1 MNKIKVLSKF
11 LMLGI
16 ILISMGCSEK
26 DYVAIAPQSED
37 AAYSFAFDTEN
48 PNKVLFTANPEIE
61 TWYTH
66 WDFGDNSS
74 AEGMEASKIYL
85 KKGDYD
91 VRFKV
96 FTEGG
101 EAESIQTIVINEDF
115 RGENILQN
123 GEFDGSDPWTILPI
137 SDGIAVSFDANNAH
151 WTGGNGGHVGIYQ
164 AVNILPNNLYQI
176 SMDIKGGPLS
186 DSWFEVYVG
195 KAIPEPGSDYVDGG
209 IRMGLSTWGGCGGEP
224 FDGDFTEISC
234 VGIGSTFKFPTAG
247 TVYLVI
253 RGGTLGSYG
262 DNGVT
267 IDNVSI
273 SSLES
278 SEVAPPPLVA
288 NFSAVATD
296 LTATFTNTSANA
308 TEYAWDFGD
317 GTGISSEEN
326 PSYTYAGGGIY
337 TVKLTVSNSVES
349 VETTKQVTV
358 IDPAA
363 APVAG
368 FTSEVSFLGVT
379 FSNTSANATSY
390 AWDFGDGSGTSTDES
405 PSYMYASVGTYA
417 VTLTATKDGQ
427 SDVFSA
433 NVTTIANPNLISNA
447 GFDDESGWTIINIDA
462 TDNGKGSAS
471 IADGVVKFSESES
484 PTDPWKQWAVYTAVN
499 LEPGTYQF
507 DMDMTYTDIN
517 DVWGEVYIGATQPT
531 DNSGQ
536 DYNGDQY
543 VLRAYNAWDC
553 GNLKTY
559 SGGAVAGGCDPEAN
573 PGQFE
578 IAAAGTYYLLFRT
591 GGAQW
596 GAEGIV
602 LDNWSLLKL

>member
-1 MNKIKVLSKF
+1 MKTIQFLSRF
-11 LMLGI
+11 LFLGI
-16 ILISMGCSEK
+16 ILISLGCSED
-26 DYVAIAPQSED
+26 DYIVKAPISED
-37 AAYSFAFDTEN
+37 AAYSFSFDSEN
-48 PNKVLFTANPEIE
+48 PNKVLFTANPAVE

-91 VRFKV
+91 VRFKI
-96 FTEGG
+96 FTESG
-101 EAESIQTIVINEDF
+101 EAEFIQTVVINEDF

-123 GEFDGSDPWTILPI
+123 GEFEGSSSWTILPI
-137 SDGIAVSFDANNAH
+137 SDGIDVSFDNNNAH

-209 IRMGLSTWGGCGGEP
+209 IRMGLSTWAGCGGEP

-234 VGIGSTFKFPTAG
+234 AGIGSTFKFPTAG

-253 RGGTLGSYG
+253 RGGTIGSYG
-262 DNGVT
+262 NNGVI

-278 SEVAPPPLVA
+278 SEVAAPPLVA

-308 TEYAWDFGD
+308 TSYAWDFGD
-317 GTGISSEEN
+317 GAGTSTEEN
-326 PSYTYAGGGIY
+326 PTHTYAAGGIY
-337 TVKLTVSNSVES
+337 TVKLVASNATES
-349 VETTKQVTV
+349 VETTRQITV

-363 APVAG
+363 APVAS
-368 FTSEVSFLGVT
+368 FTSEANFLEVT
-379 FSNTSANATSY
+379 FTNTSANATSY
-390 AWDFGDGSGTSTDES
+390 TWDFGDSLGTSTDEN
-405 PSYMYASVGTYA
+405 PIYTYTNAGTYT
-417 VTLTATKDGQ
+417 VKVVATKDGV
-427 SDVFSA
+427 SDEFSGD
-433 NVTTIANPNLISNA
+433 VTIEADPNLITNG
-447 GFDDESGWTIINIDA
+447 GFDDASDWTIINIDA
-462 TDNGKGSAS
+462 TDNEKGSVS
-471 IADGVVKFSESES
+471 ISDGVVKFSEPES
-484 PTDPWKQWAVYTAVN
+484 PTDPWKHWAVYTAVA
-499 LEPGTYQF
+499 LEAGTYQF
-507 DMDMTYTDIN
+507 DMDMTYTGIN

-531 DNSGQ
+531 DNSGA
-536 DYNGDQY
+536 DYNGDQQ
-543 VLRAYNAWDC
+543 VLRAYNAWEC
-553 GNLKTY
+553 SNNTY
-559 SGGAVAGGCDPEAN
+559 SGSAVAGGCDTKTN

-578 IAAAGTYYLLFRT
+578 ITSAGTYYLLFRT